1 MPSKTNLAPTA
12 ALNAKINEVENKI
25 SNITNLATT
34 ATTLI
39 AVENKIPDDSKYVTT
54 PEFNKLTAE
63 NFVARLAQANL
74 ASKNGISN
82 FVKKTDFDSKL
93 KNLNKKT
100 TSNKA
105 KHVLVGNEFKKI
117 QIFDSSIFIS
127 QNYFNNDGA

>member
-12 ALNAKINEVENKI
+12 ALNAKINEIENKI

-34 ATTLI
+34 ATTLT

-105 KHVLVGNEFKKI
+105 KHVLVGNEFKKNTDI
-117 QIFDSSIFIS
+117 
-127 QNYFNNDGA
+127 